1 MHRFYLDGAAETGAL
16 VPMAEEDARHCL
28 RVLRLRPGDAV
39 EALADGRRFA
49 AVIEGVE
56 NGVTLR
62 IGEERP
68 STESRLR
75 VTLFQGLPKAD
86 KMELICQKAVELGAD
101 AVVPVLM
108 TRSVSRPD
116 AADGRKKRDRWQ
128 KIAREAGK
136 QAGRCSQTRIA
147 EPVSFAAC
155 VKELAALDAAIVP
168 WEEEGGYT
176 LRRFAQ
182 EHPAITTLG
191 IVIGPEG
198 GITAE
203 EIGAMKAAG
212 CQPVTLGP
220 RILRTETA
228 GLAALSAAMCLYG
241 EWG

>member
-1 MHRFYLDGAAETGAL
+1 MHRFYLDGTAEPGAL

-28 RVLRLRPGDAV
+28 RVLRLKPGDEV

-49 AVIEGVE
+49 AVIDSADG
-56 NGVTLR
+56 GVTLR
-62 IGEERP
+62 VGEERP

-136 QAGRCSQTRIA
+136 QAGRCRQTRIA
-147 EPVSFAAC
+147 EPVSLAAC
-155 VKELAALDAAIVP
+155 AKELAGLDAAVVP
-168 WEEEGGYT
+168 WEEESGFT
-176 LRRFAQ
+176 LKRFAS
-182 EHPAITTLG
+182 EHPGITTLG

-198 GITAE
+198 GITPE
-203 EIGAMKAAG
+203 EIETLKAAG
-212 CQPVTLGP
+212 CLPVTLGP

-228 GLAALSAAMCLYG
+228 GLAALSAVMCLYG